1 MVDTMLAERFYAKD
15 HSIHLEQIPIPEP
28 GPGQVLI
35 KVAYCGICHSDLS
48 LINGNFPPSLDVVT
62 QGHEASG
69 TIAKLGAGVAGWSV
83 GDRVIPSAG
92 RPCMKCRKCR
102 RGDFAD
108 CLHLNL
114 MAFAYDGAWAEYHVT
129 SAMGLTRIPDNV
141 AMDQAALLADAVS
154 TPYAAVV
161 RTGQVHT
168 GNAVAIW
175 GVGGVGTH
183 LLQLARGAGAVPVIA
198 VDLNDEVLARAK
210 RLGGDFTFHSDDPDL
225 MKKIEEATGGRM
237 IDVAFD
243 AVGIQSTVR
252 AAVESLDVN
261 GKVVTLGL
269 SDQNIDAGPF
279 LDFNLQLKQV
289 RGHLGYKGQDIAV
302 LAEMLSFGRLDLS
315 ESISAVVPLKDVEEG
330 INMLKEHKGNPIRIL
345 VKP

>member
-28 GPGQVLI
+28 GPSQVLI

-114 MAFAYDGAWAEYHVT
+114 MAFAYDGAWAEYHVA

-210 RLGGDFTFHSDDPDL
+210 RLGADFTFHSDDPDL

>member
-114 MAFAYDGAWAEYHVT
+114 MAFAYDGAWAEYHVA

-210 RLGGDFTFHSDDPDL
+210 RLGADFTFHSDDPDL